1 MRGFRA
7 CARHGGLFLDRPNEW
22 QPPCGGQFVMLTP
35 PAIGGVSRIKRS
47 RTSVMLSG
55 SSGQLCEWDGLAC
68 CAAAGPLTR
77 PPADSSNRLSGRD
90 RIDSP
95 EITSRADPAESC
107 PAGREYGAGAWR

>member
-1 MRGFRA
+1 
-7 CARHGGLFLDRPNEW
+7 
-22 QPPCGGQFVMLTP
+22 
-35 PAIGGVSRIKRS
+35 
-47 RTSVMLSG
+47 MLSG

-95 EITSRADPAESC
+95 GITSRADPAESC